1 MKKTRRISANAAA
14 VATVFFI
21 FSFPVSRIVF
31 TDEFNSFLNTALLRL
46 GMTHEGEPGDS
57 LVDAFL
63 ILSLLSSLATVWL
76 GNALIEL
83 LRRKR
88 SNVE

>member
-1 MKKTRRISANAAA
+1 MNIKKISTNA
-14 VATVFFI
+14 VAVIVLFFL
-21 FSFPVSRIVF
+21 FSFPASRIVF
-31 TDEFNSFLNTALLRL
+31 TDEFNSFLSKALLRL
-46 GMTHEGEPGDS
+46 GMTYDEEPGDS

-63 ILSLLSSLATVWL
+63 ILSFSLSTASVWL
-76 GNALIEL
+76 ANVLVKF